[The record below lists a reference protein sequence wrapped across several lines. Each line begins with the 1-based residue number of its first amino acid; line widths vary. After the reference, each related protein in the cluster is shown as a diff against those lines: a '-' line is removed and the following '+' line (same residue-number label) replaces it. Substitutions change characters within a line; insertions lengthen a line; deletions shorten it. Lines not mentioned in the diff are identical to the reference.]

1 MKKILARLKDELLIC
16 DGALG
21 TMLQETGA
29 LKAGACPE
37 ELNLSLPEMI
47 KSIHLDY
54 IKAGADIIETNSF
67 GASKIKL
74 AAYGL
79 ENEADRI
86 NYEAARIARS
96 AAAGKAYVAGSVGP
110 LDRQITPLGDLS
122 FDEAVKIF
130 EDQIRALKEGGCDL
144 IILETFSDIKELKA
158 AVIAAKEIG
167 GLPIQAQMTFEG
179 GERSTYG
186 TPPAAFAVI
195 LNSLGADIIG
205 TNCSTGPKEFIKVI
219 KEMTPYTDRFISC
232 LPNAGLPELRN
243 GKTYFHE
250 DPESF
255 AKYAVEFTKL
265 GVNIIGG
272 CCGTTPEHISEL
284 KAALKDRKPAKRK
297 YAPSFRLSSRT
308 KVVELNAKTRPF
320 IIGERINPTGKKDL
334 QEEIKQEKM
343 IIIRRE
349 AIEQTRKGAD
359 ILDVNV
365 GVPGTREQETIVP
378 AIEAVQAVSEAPIS
392 IDSANPLALEEAL
405 KEVAGKPL
413 INSVN
418 GEKEKID
425 SVLPLAKK
433 YGAAILVLTLD
444 KCGIPKDARAR
455 VKIAD
460 EVIKKALALG
470 LRKEDIIVDP
480 LTLAVSAKP
489 EQMKETLKAIRELK
503 KKGFS
508 SSLGVSNVSFGLPNR
523 RKINADFFSLA
534 LAFGL
539 DVAIINPSDD
549 NMFWIAKQKKKRATT
564 DTEIKKFLK
573 IALSPAAEVVKK
585 GLKTKPGE
593 HKDVK
598 TRIKEAV
605 LYGDKDNIVSYI
617 EEALSGGIAPL
628 KINSSILIPALE
640 IVGKKFGKREYFL
653 PQVIF
658 SAEAVQRAFGR
669 LKKEFKPGEQE
680 SKGTIVIAT
689 VEGDIHDI
697 GKNIVISVLEN
708 HGYKIYDLGRGV
720 PAGVIIKEAVK
731 NKADIIGLSALMTT
745 TMIQMERVIKELKKK
760 DLHFKTIVGG
770 AVVTES
776 FAKEIGASAY
786 ARDAIEA
793 VNIVKSLL
801 KDKIAPHLSPLPRRE
816 REG

>member
-1 MKKILARLKDELLIC
+1 MKSILRCLRDEILIC

-21 TMLQETGA
+21 TVLQETGA

-37 ELNLSLPEMI
+37 ELNLSRPDLI

-67 GASKIKL
+67 GGNSLKL

-79 ENEADRI
+79 ENDAYQI
-86 NYEAARIARS
+86 NYKAAKIAKS
-96 AAAGKAYVAGSVGP
+96 AAAGKAYVAASVGP

-144 IILETFSDIKELKA
+144 IILETFADIKELKA
-158 AVIAAKEIG
+158 AFIAARRIAGKI
-167 GLPIQAQMTFEG
+167 PVQVQMTFEG

-186 TPPAAFAVI
+186 TPPAAFAV
-195 LNSLGADIIG
+195 LFQSLGADIIG
-205 TNCSTGPKEFIKVI
+205 TNCSTGPKELIKAI
-219 KEMTPYTDRFISC
+219 KDMTPYTNRFVSC
-232 LPNAGLPELRN
+232 QPNAGLPELRN
-243 GKTYFHE
+243 GRAYF
-250 DPESF
+250 PENPKSF
-255 AKYAVEFTKL
+255 SRYAVEFAKL

-272 CCGTTPEHISEL
+272 CCGTTPEHIREL
-284 KAALKDRKPAKRK
+284 KAVLKNRRPAKRN
-297 YAPSFRLSSRT
+297 YLPAFRLSSRT
-308 KVVELNAKTRPF
+308 KVVELNAKTRPL
-320 IIGERINPTGKKDL
+320 IIGERINPTGKDDL
-334 QEEIKQEKM
+334 QEEIRNGKTV
-343 IIIRRE
+343 IIRRE
-349 AIEQTRKGAD
+349 AIEETKKGAD

-365 GVPGTREQETIVP
+365 GVPGCREQETIVS
-378 AIEAVQAVSEAPIS
+378 AVEAVQAVSEAPMS
-392 IDSANPLALEEAL
+392 IDSADPFAIEEAL
-405 KEVAGKPL
+405 KESAGKPL

-418 GEKEKID
+418 GEKDKIY
-425 SVLPLAKK
+425 SILPLARR

-444 KCGIPKDARAR
+444 KCGIPKDVKARI
-455 VKIAD
+455 KIA
-460 EVIKKALALG
+460 ERVINKADALG
-470 LRKEDIIVDP
+470 IPREDIIVDP

-489 EQMKETLKAIRELK
+489 GQARETLRAIRGLK
-503 KKGFS
+503 KKGIS
-508 SSLGVSNVSFGLPNR
+508 SSLGVSNISFGLPNR

-539 DVAIINPSDD
+539 DLAIINPSDD
-549 NMFWIAKQKKKRATT
+549 NIFRVAKGKVRRDAT
-564 DTEIKKFLK
+564 DAEINKFLK
-573 IALSPAAEVVKK
+573 GALRPAEEAVRKKIAAKS
-585 GLKTKPGE
+585 GE
-593 HKDVK
+593 RKDVK
-598 TRIKEAV
+598 TRLKEAV
-605 LYGDKDNIVSYI
+605 LYGDRENIVSYV
-617 EEALSGGIAPL
+617 EEALSYGIPAL
-628 KINSSILIPALE
+628 EINNSILIPALE
-640 IVGKKFGKREYFL
+640 IVGEKFGKREYFL
-653 PQVIF
+653 PQVIL

-669 LKKEFKPGEQE
+669 LKKEINPGEEE

-720 PAGVIIKEAVK
+720 PADVIIKEAVK

-760 DLHFKTIVGG
+760 GLNFKTIVGG
-770 AVVTES
+770 AVVTDA

-793 VNIVKSLL
+793 VNIVKSLM
-801 KDKIAPHLSPLPRRE
+801 KE
-816 REG
+816 RS